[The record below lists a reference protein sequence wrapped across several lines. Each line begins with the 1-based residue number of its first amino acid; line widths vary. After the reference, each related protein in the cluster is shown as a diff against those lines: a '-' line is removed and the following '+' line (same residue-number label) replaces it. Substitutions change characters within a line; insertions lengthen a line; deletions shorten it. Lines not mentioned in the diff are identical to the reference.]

1 LTNNAQARR
10 PLTNVTQLAFIRE
23 KMKTRVTIIAAAAAL
38 ACNLSEAQVMG
49 TTTNSFTSVGV
60 SANAQLNGTSVGVL
74 ANAGPQA
81 VAVGGSAN
89 ANAPGAVAVGGC
101 INIICVDASTG
112 AIVNQALPVGTSS
125 TAVGAGSMTPAD
137 GATAVGANSNASNV
151 NSVALG
157 VGSRTTRDNSVEVG
171 GRQITGVT
179 AGSSGTDA
187 VNVDQLNG
195 GLSSTLNQAKAYAD
209 TKASDG
215 VSQAVNQARAYTD
228 AKAGDALTSSKGYAD
243 ARAAET
249 LKDSS
254 AYSDAKAAETLSGAN
269 VYTDNKTKYFS
280 AKSDGFAS
288 QTNGQ
293 DSVAVGP
300 GTVANGNGSIAGG
313 LNATAN
319 ADNTVVFG
327 SSATASA
334 DSAAAFGHGSQAFA
348 VNSTAVGPGATA
360 VNANDVAIGYG
371 SNTSAV
377 VATAGTAINGTN
389 YGFAAPSPTS
399 TVSVGTQGAERTIT
413 NVAAG
418 QLSGRSTDAVNGS
431 QLSATNTALDVLG
444 RATNHLGAAS
454 ANNLGGGSTYDPATG
469 TVTAPTYS
477 INGMSYD
484 NVGGA
489 FGAVGSTVSATNPK
503 NLAPATASGGNS
515 VAVGP
520 GSIADRDDS
529 ISFGSAGAERQL
541 VNVAAGRLSPGSTDA
556 VNGSQL
562 HETNGSIH
570 ALGDNMSELGASTAR
585 SLGGGSAYDPSTGA
599 VSAPSF
605 TMNGKTY
612 ENVAGAFSA
621 LGTSVAASNPR
632 NLPPASAKGANSVA
646 IGPGSKADRENT
658 LSIGSA
664 GAERQLVNVAAGRLT
679 PDSTDAVNGSQLHR
693 TNTALTALGT
703 SVRNQGASAADNF
716 GAGSTYDPNTG
727 AISSPNYT
735 LNNVSYTSVGSALGA
750 LGAAVAANNSEK
762 LPPAAALGRNSAAL
776 GPGSVAD
783 RDNTVSIGTPG
794 AERQLANVAPGTA
807 PTDAT
812 NVGQVASMVEKNS
825 RGDRSYTDDRVNALD
840 ARNQKQMAG
849 VGAMAMAASALVPNA
864 RAEGKTSLSA
874 AVGTYG
880 GESAIAAGVN
890 YYISNQL
897 LVNAK
902 LALATAGPA
911 KAGASV
917 GLTWGF

>member
-1 LTNNAQARR
+1 
-10 PLTNVTQLAFIRE
+10 
-23 KMKTRVTIIAAAAAL
+23 MKTRVTIIAAAAAL

-60 SANAQLNGTSVGVL
+60 SANAQVNGTSVGVL
-74 ANAGPQA
+74 ANAGLQA

-209 TKASDG
+209 TKASEG
-215 VSQAVNQARAYTD
+215 VSQAVNQARVYTD
-228 AKAGDALTSSKGYAD
+228 VKADDALKSSKAFTD
-243 ARAAET
+243 ARAGET
-249 LKDSS
+249 LKSS
-254 AYSDAKAAETLSGAN
+254 NGYTDTAAANMLRLANGHTDAKAAETRSGAN

-280 AKSDGFAS
+280 AKSDGVAS

-454 ANNLGGGSTYDPATG
+454 ASNLGGGSRYDASTGTVSAPTYTLNGADYGNVGAALSALGGAVASTNPDGLAPASATARNSVAIGPGSLADRDNSVSLGTVGTERQLVNVAAARLTADSTDAVIGGQLFATNSELGKLGDNVSRSGQSAARNLGGGSTYDPATG

-477 INGMSYD
+477 INGVSYD

-489 FGAVGSTVSATNPK
+489 FGAVGNTISATNPK

-529 ISFGSAGAERQL
+529 ISFGSAG
-541 VNVAAGRLSPGSTDA
+541 S
-556 VNGSQL
+556 
-562 HETNGSIH
+562 
-570 ALGDNMSELGASTAR
+570 
-585 SLGGGSAYDPSTGA
+585 
-599 VSAPSF
+599 
-605 TMNGKTY
+605 
-612 ENVAGAFSA
+612 
-621 LGTSVAASNPR
+621 
-632 NLPPASAKGANSVA
+632 
-646 IGPGSKADRENT
+646 
-658 LSIGSA
+658 
-664 GAERQLVNVAAGRLT
+664 ERQLVNVAAGRLT

-693 TNTALTALGT
+693 TNTALTAVGT
-703 SVRNQGASAADNF
+703 GVRNQGVSAADNF

-762 LPPAAALGRNSAAL
+762 LPAATALGRNSAAL

-812 NVGQVASMVEKNS
+812 NVGQVASMVENNS
-825 RGDRSYTDDRVNALD
+825 RGDRSYTDERVNALD